1 MIRYSRLLAAALLA
15 LALFTPIAPA
25 DAAQVAVCRGA
36 AAGASPGP
44 GRWTAPASGTSYT
57 IDNIGCTRVNFADV
71 ADATAAGFTLRSQ
84 LFAAIV
90 RLSAAGTLV
99 LPAGV
104 YIDRIVI
111 QEDSGSSVTGGLKV
125 GTTSGGTQVAAALI
139 CASSCLTWVADAS
152 ISTRIFASTATQTLF
167 IDAVSSWNSAR
178 VITTVIYGY
187 Y

>member
-1 MIRYSRLLAAALLA
+1 MIRHFRLFAILFLLAALWPA
-15 LALFTPIAPA
+15 APA
-25 DAAQVAVCRGA
+25 EAAQVAVCRGA
-36 AAGASPGP
+36 AAGTAPGP
-44 GRWTAPASGTSYT
+44 GRWTAPASGTTYT
-57 IDNIGCTRVNFADV
+57 IDPVGCTFVNFADV
-71 ADATAAGFTLRSQ
+71 ADALATGFTRRSQ

-125 GTTSGGTQVAAALI
+125 GTSSGGTQVASALI

-152 ISTRIFASTATQTLF
+152 ISTRIFASTAPQTLF

-178 VITTVIYGY
+178 VITTVVYGY